1 MHKFYSLYLF
11 SEHPNLFS
19 TNTDFLKIIS
29 NMKKQSSEK
38 TLLNKLF
45 KQEPKPPPK
54 AEDIQQVV
62 KQEQNTTKHIKELAD
77 HIQHSQHK
85 AAVGAHDL
93 VSQLK
98 HLKRIEKQRQKL
110 TNDYIKQ
117 QRTDPSLSP
126 LKIVQTITQDTD
138 SLPPYSEPTTTP
150 TAPIYP
156 EIYQAHNIS
165 AISDDPFTADNLENT
180 IKELAIPSFDPSQPL
195 DVNRNALETEVK
207 RIRAKLISQSFDKL
221 TDSSQLAWTQKHS
234 DLLHELFVRLP
245 TLYTTN
251 TIFNPTYQRQNNT
264 RIPITPPRNLVSP
277 LPTAPLSSTNPFSNY
292 HDRTQPSNQSDMA
305 TPFLRHAMTPR
316 SLLMDKLQLYNINT
330 KDSPETW
337 EYHLNNLQDN
347 IVSEYA
353 TLTSEDAAKKQS
365 LLLKFSNISAILQ
378 QIHSLYQ
385 HKSLSQLS
393 HLPHDSSDIW
403 SAAHLFDVTSSKTS
417 IENRSIISQH
427 IQRLSTILKK
437 IDQHRDSN
445 LYQHVDTILQ
455 YLNKL
460 QLHLSH
466 KTRSRSEG
474 FEPSQPPMDPV
485 SPNFLQPPTQPIA
498 IASPNTR
505 PPLPKP
511 IFYPEVNNTRS
522 IPKDLLSNLDPGD
535 EIQWARLT
543 QATLDEF
550 PNIDEKLK
558 LKALTRQLTQHPAA
572 KQAAMAQLLQSI
584 QDPAHNP
591 LQGFFTWIFQ
601 SYRLTPQEQNAKLR
615 QAIEQQKFDWTTNP
629 AIDLQTA
636 ISQVHMTLSE
646 INKNEIFRDTL
657 KNALKFK
664 LQPHYHLVADT
675 PIPDLPERLRF
686 IWKNIA
692 VPKPTPDIRK
702 ENSQPIILHTQAHLD
717 PKSKAQKQN
726 PESEQ
731 IHAQKG
737 QHPLAKQIQDIH
749 HHIKQVHQIQNRPNY
764 SRQILPQT
772 PETRICYR
780 CNTPGHISKNCRKFL
795 TNNSDNYRNFSSST
809 QRYSQDRGRS
819 SNDRPYNRYFN
830 NNFRQNQPRTR
841 PPNFNN
847 QHQVRYSNHNRFPG
861 QNPRKSNN
869 KTSFQHQSRNNPAP
883 RPRNPN
889 YTTNFNRPPAELNT
903 QKRQSLP
910 SNAAEH
916 AERNFP
922 PKLSASQ
929 RWSQETKRPPF
940 PYAKAMAELATAQH
954 LEITPEELA
963 MHTYDS
969 KPATDHFLE
978 QDPDLQSS
986 PT

>member
-1 MHKFYSLYLF
+1 
-11 SEHPNLFS
+11 
-19 TNTDFLKIIS
+19 
-29 NMKKQSSEK
+29 
-38 TLLNKLF
+38 
-45 KQEPKPPPK
+45 
-54 AEDIQQVV
+54 
-62 KQEQNTTKHIKELAD
+62 
-77 HIQHSQHK
+77 
-85 AAVGAHDL
+85 VGAHDL

-138 SLPPYSEPTTTP
+138 SLPPYSETTITP

-156 EIYQAHNIS
+156 EIHQAHNIS

-207 RIRAKLISQSFDKL
+207 RIRAKLIVQSFDDH
-221 TDSSQLAWTQKHS
+221 TDS
-234 DLLHELFVRLP
+234 DLLHELFSRLP
-245 TLYTTN
+245 SLYTTN
-251 TIFNPTYQRQNNT
+251 TIFNTAYQRQNNT
-264 RIPITPPRNLVSP
+264 RKPITPLRNLLSP
-277 LPTAPLSSTNPFSNY
+277 LSTTPPSSPCPLHNY
-292 HDRTQPSNQSDMA
+292 HDPNQPLNQSHMA
-305 TPFLRHAMTPR
+305 TPFSQYAVTP
-316 SLLMDKLQLYNINT
+316 SNLLMDKLQLYKLNT
-330 KDSPETW
+330 KDSPEIW
-337 EYHLNNLQDN
+337 EYHLNKLQDD

-353 TLTSEDAAKKQS
+353 MLIPDDAATKQS
-365 LLLKFSNISAILQ
+365 LLLKFSNISTIIQ

-385 HKSLSQLS
+385 HKSLSQLNQ
-393 HLPHDSSDIW
+393 LPHDSSDIW
-403 SAAHLFDVTSSKTS
+403 SAAHLFDVTSFKTPA
-417 IENRSIISQH
+417 ENRSILSRH

-437 IDQHRDSN
+437 IDQHRDSI
-445 LYQHVDTILQ
+445 LYQHVDTKLQ

-460 QLHLSH
+460 QLHLSPN
-466 KTRSRSEG
+466 TRSRSEG
-474 FEPSQPPMDPV
+474 FEPSQPTVDPV
-485 SPNFLQPPTQPIA
+485 SPNFLQPPTQPIVTM
-498 IASPNTR
+498 SHNTR
-505 PPLPKP
+505 PTLPKP

-522 IPKDLLSNLDPGD
+522 IPKDLLSILDPGD

-543 QATLDEF
+543 QATLVEF
-550 PNIDEKLK
+550 PSIDEKLK
-558 LKALTRQLTQHPAA
+558 LKALTRQLTLHPAA

-601 SYRLTPQEQNAKLR
+601 SYRLTPQEQNTKLR

-636 ISQVHMTLSE
+636 ISQVHMTLPE
-646 INKNEIFRDTL
+646 INNNEIFRDTL
-657 KNALKFK
+657 KDALKFK

-692 VPKPTPDIRK
+692 VPKPNPEIRK
-702 ENSQPIILHTQAHLD
+702 ETSQPIILHTQAQPD
-717 PKSKAQKQN
+717 SKSKTQKQN
-726 PESEQ
+726 SDSEQ

-749 HHIKQVHQIQNRPNY
+749 QHIKQVHQIQNRPNY
-764 SRQILPQT
+764 SRQILPRT
-772 PETRICYR
+772 SETRTCYR
-780 CNTPGHISKNCRKFL
+780 CNTPGHISKNCRKFP
-795 TNNSDNYRNFSSST
+795 TNNFDDNRNFSPSN
-809 QRYSQDRGRS
+809 QRYLQDRGRS

-830 NNFRQNQPRTR
+830 NNFRQNHPRNR

-847 QHQVRYSNHNRFPG
+847 QQQVRYFNNNRFPN
-861 QNPRKSNN
+861 QNPRQLNN
-869 KTSFQHQSRNNPAP
+869 KPFFQHQPRNAPAP

-889 YTTNFNRPPAELNT
+889 HTTNFNRTPAELNT
-903 QKRQSLP
+903 QNRQSLP
-910 SNAAEH
+910 TNAAEH
-916 AERNFP
+916 AERNFQ

-954 LEITPEELA
+954 FEVTPQDLA
-963 MHTYDS
+963 THTYDS
-969 KPATDHFLE
+969 NPATDHFLE